1 MPSTLADAQADLLKL
16 LASLPPSEDP
26 YSAVAGYLR
35 DQIFPTVPYSA
46 ICQLYLIAAAL
57 GLAAVLIVASL
68 VIRWRKGGFWL
79 VRLQQTPRMVRPHW
93 SVSWSLIAAVMLVL
107 FEVFIGYATEYYH
120 KKPNERFGWWFLLP
134 WGVAWWG
141 GQSAAWSLGAS
152 YILHEFASTGHSVSF
167 LAACSNVFGLVV
179 PVAYFGT
186 VLPLVII
193 GGSAYSGMIGQYR
206 AADELLAQA
215 SAAWKPGQRV
225 NILSLAPAMP
235 ILERLVAEFEKFER
249 FFRAA
254 FIFYGATAV
263 VLVTC
268 LVSIASIYLISLRR
282 VLSTTRS
289 ELASTSGSSTF
300 IRRPQQAQVART
312 LRSLL
317 LTILAFSFLGTV
329 FVIDAMLAASDPRAL
344 ASDSL
349 RAQILILLPLY
360 AFAVFGLPCAVLLFL
375 SARGAT
381 GSEDASGGGSGSH
394 SYSARARG
402 HGAFGSGDRATGS
415 KGSRGR
421 AGVDEGIDVVSA
433 GQQFS
438 IQLAHL
444 DSNEPFPPP
453 AFSSVAGDGGGAGA
467 QGGLGGVKVAV
478 NVDVV
483 VDEDEL
489 EDEKFDLRRTTTRGA
504 DV

>member
-1 MPSTLADAQADLLKL
+1 
-16 LASLPPSEDP
+16 
-26 YSAVAGYLR
+26 
-35 DQIFPTVPYSA
+35 
-46 ICQLYLIAAAL
+46 
-57 GLAAVLIVASL
+57 
-68 VIRWRKGGFWL
+68 
-79 VRLQQTPRMVRPHW
+79 
-93 SVSWSLIAAVMLVL
+93 
-107 FEVFIGYATEYYH
+107 
-120 KKPNERFGWWFLLP
+120 
-134 WGVAWWG
+134 
-141 GQSAAWSLGAS
+141 
-152 YILHEFASTGHSVSF
+152 
-167 LAACSNVFGLVV
+167 
-179 PVAYFGT
+179 
-186 VLPLVII
+186 
-193 GGSAYSGMIGQYR
+193 
-206 AADELLAQA
+206 
-215 SAAWKPGQRV
+215 
-225 NILSLAPAMP
+225 
-235 ILERLVAEFEKFER
+235 
-249 FFRAA
+249 
-254 FIFYGATAV
+254 
-263 VLVTC
+263 
-268 LVSIASIYLISLRR
+268 
-282 VLSTTRS
+282 
-289 ELASTSGSSTF
+289 
-300 IRRPQQAQVART
+300 
-312 LRSLL
+312 
-317 LTILAFSFLGTV
+317 
-329 FVIDAMLAASDPRAL
+329 MLAASNPRAL

-375 SARGAT
+375 SARDAT

-421 AGVDEGIDVVSA
+421 AGVDDGIDVVSA

>member
-1 MPSTLADAQADLLKL
+1 MSSTLAEAQADLLKL
-16 LASLPPSEDP
+16 LASLSPGDDP
-26 YSAVAGYLR
+26 YAAVATYLR

-46 ICQLYLIAAAL
+46 ICQLYLLAAAL
-57 GLAAVLIVASL
+57 GLATILILTSL
-68 VIRWRKGGFWL
+68 FIRWRKGGFWL
-79 VRLQQTPRMVRPHW
+79 LRMQQTPRMVRPHW
-93 SVSWSLIAAVMLVL
+93 SVSWNLIAVVMLVL
-107 FEVFIGYATEYYH
+107 FEVFVGYATEYYR
-120 KKPNERFGWWFLLP
+120 KEANERFGF

-141 GQSAAWSLGAS
+141 GQTAAWSLGVS
-152 YILHEFASTGHSVSF
+152 YTLHEFASTGRSLSF
-167 LAACSNVFGLVV
+167 LSSCSNVFGLVV
-179 PVAYFGT
+179 PVVYFGV

-193 GGSAYSGMIGQYR
+193 GGTAYSGMIGHYR
-206 AADELLAQA
+206 AADELLARA
-215 SAAWKPGQRV
+215 STAWKPGERV

-235 ILERLVAEFEKFER
+235 ILERLVARYETFQVY
-249 FFRAA
+249 FRVL
-254 FIFYGATAV
+254 FIWYGVTAV
-263 VLVTC
+263 VLVIC
-268 LVSIASIYLISLRR
+268 LVSIASIYLTSLRR
-282 VLSTTRS
+282 VLSTTRH

-317 LTILAFSFLGTV
+317 LTIIAFSFLGTA
-329 FVIDAMLAASDPRAL
+329 FSLDAMLAASDPRAL
-344 ASDSL
+344 ASNSL

-360 AFAVFGLPCAVLLFL
+360 AFAVFGLPCAVLLVL
-375 SARGAT
+375 NARDAT
-381 GSEDASGGGSGSH
+381 AAEDSNSGSH
-394 SYSARARG
+394 SYSARARNLG
-402 HGAFGSGDRATGS
+402 HGAFGSGDRATGF

-421 AGVDEGIDVVSA
+421 AGVDEGIDVTSA

-453 AFSSVAGDGGGAGA
+453 AFSSVAGGGDGAGA

-483 VDEDEL
+483 VDEDDEV
-489 EDEKFDLRRTTTRGA
+489 EDEKFDLRRSTTRGA